1 MEDTQDI
8 LGYDYY
14 KLNNEYCETIVNLKD
29 RNKNILIVGYYD
41 HNNLGDEQYK
51 ITFNLLLSFKYNIRY
66 LDCDKLSKKDIDQDT
81 IIILGGG
88 DVLNEYFLDK
98 LNNILDKNHKNK
110 VLAVSVGLP
119 YNNILTNTNKLS
131 ILDYIFIRTEQDLG
145 LFKKYFDSNRIIY
158 LPDISLLLKIEVNI
172 TQELLLRELNPKRQQ
187 EVLKKQATTFFW
199 RSNDSPAGIQP
210 DRKNIVISL
219 SRHFY
224 NIKCK
229 NDYLKIVNKFS
240 NFIIKLLSFNKY
252 SITFIP
258 FNTSNRIKDDDK
270 NQENDILFQR
280 DIINV
285 LKQNDVDISH
295 IILIDKTLTS
305 YEALMYYK
313 KAYISIPMRF
323 HGTLFSIY
331 ENCPILPIYTTK
343 KIKNFLLDIEWPDD
357 LQYDLPKN
365 NKDIPIDLDYNL
377 LLNKFNDIVIKYDD
391 LKNHL
396 ILKNKNFID
405 KFKLAKQKLFN
416 TIDNP
421 YEKKNNLILNNEII
435 INNLYNQLQNIAK
448 NKCNI
453 DDFRYVKDIQ
463 VQQLLI
469 NIVNYYLVN
478 KQFNSIY
485 TYGLQQK
492 MFTENSF
499 NYKDEFKWILNNV
512 KPLNSILNNNKISI
526 NLSYINQSDI
536 SEAHRSGWQ
545 YVYENIKYLD
555 NDNSDL
561 IMDLYLDRTF
571 HWQKDVMK
579 YLNIIPY
586 KKPWLGFIHHTF
598 DTTFSEYNCD
608 VMFKDIDFLESLK
621 NCKGIIVL
629 SEYLKKQIINQLNK
643 IGYNIDVY
651 VLIHPTLLNVPK
663 FTLENFMMNN
673 EKKIVHI
680 GGWLRNIYSFY
691 YLNIS
696 GIIKN
701 EEKIKKDCFPFLCC
715 NSIPLN
721 DNLLIKKYALKGK
734 NMNNYYYSDN
744 FSVNSNINSN
754 INIDINHD
762 ANLISRNINE
772 NINNWHKHFQENYL
786 KLINSVEIIDKLENI
801 DYDTL
806 LTGNIVF
813 INLVDA
819 SAVNTV
825 IECIVRNT
833 PLIVNKHPAVV
844 ELLGEEYPMY
854 YINNHDYFKMS
865 YEIEQLLSVNKIKE
879 TTNYLRILD
888 KTNLDINKFVKNLE
902 DIIANL

>member
-1 MEDTQDI
+1 MD
-8 LGYDYY
+8 
-14 KLNNEYCETIVNLKD
+14 
-29 RNKNILIVGYYD
+29 NKQNILIVGYYD
-41 HNNLGDEQYK
+41 HYNLGDEQYK
-51 ITFNLLLSFKYNIRY
+51 ITFNLLLGDKYNIKH
-66 LDCDKLSKKDIDQDT
+66 LDCDKLNKKDIDQNT

-98 LNNILDKNHKNK
+98 LNNILDKEHKNK

-131 ILDYIFIRTEQDLG
+131 ILDYIFVRTEQDLG
-145 LFKKYFDSNRIIY
+145 LFKKYFDPNRIIY
-158 LPDISLLLKIEVNI
+158 LPDISLLLKKDVVVNVD
-172 TQELLLRELNPKRQQ
+172 K
-187 EVLKKQATTFFW
+187 
-199 RSNDSPAGIQP
+199 
-210 DRKNIVISL
+210 KNIVISL

-252 SITFIP
+252 LITFIP
-258 FNTSNRIKDDDK
+258 FNTSNGIKDNDK

-280 DIINV
+280 DIINL
-285 LKQNDVDISH
+285 LKQNNIDINN
-295 IILIDKTLTS
+295 IISIEKTLTPE
-305 YEALMYYK
+305 EALMYYK

-343 KIKNFLLDIEWPDD
+343 KIKNFLLDIEWPND

-365 NKDIPIDLDYNL
+365 SKDIPIDLDYDL
-377 LLNKFNDIVIKYDD
+377 LLNKFNEIVNKYDD

-396 ILKNKNFID
+396 VLKNENFKK
-405 KFKLAKQKLFN
+405 KFLLAKQELFN
-416 TIDNP
+416 VIDNP

-435 INNLYNQLQNIAK
+435 INNLYSQLQNIAK
-448 NKCNI
+448 NKCNVS
-453 DDFRYVKDIQ
+453 DFRYVKDTQ
-463 VQQLLI
+463 VQKLLV
-469 NIVNYYLVN
+469 NVVNYNLVN

-485 TYGLQQK
+485 SYGLQQK
-492 MFTENSF
+492 MFTENNF

-512 KPLNSILNNNKISI
+512 KPTNQIINNNKLSI
-526 NLSYINQSDI
+526 NLSYINQNDDSG
-536 SEAHRSGWQ
+536 AHRSGWQ

-555 NDNSDL
+555 NNKSDI

-621 NCKGIIVL
+621 TCKGIIVL
-629 SEYLKKQIINQLNK
+629 SQYLKTQVINRLNK
-643 IGYNIDVY
+643 IGYNINVH
-651 VLIHPTLLNVPK
+651 VLVHPTLINIPK
-663 FTLENFMMNN
+663 FTLDNFIINN
-673 EKKIVHI
+673 DKKIVHI

-691 YLNIS
+691 NLNIS
-696 GIIKN
+696 GIIKG
-701 EEKIKKDCFPFLCC
+701 EEIEKKGCLPFFCC
-715 NSIPLN
+715 NSTPVKN
-721 DNLLIKKYALKGK
+721 NLLIKKCALKGK
-734 NMNNYYYSDN
+734 NMNNYYYSNN
-744 FSVNSNINSN
+744 FSVNLD
-754 INIDINHD
+754 IDND
-762 ANLISRNINE
+762 NNNNDNNLMSRNINE

-806 LTGNIVF
+806 LTENIVF

-833 PLIVNKHPAVV
+833 PLIVNKHPAIV
-844 ELLGEEYPMY
+844 ELLGEKYPMY
-854 YINNHDYFKMS
+854 YVNNTDYFKMS
-865 YEIEQLLSVNKIKE
+865 NEIEQLLSISKIAE
-879 TTNYLRILD
+879 TTNYLQILD
-888 KTNLDINKFVKNLE
+888 KTNLDVNIFVKNLE
-902 DIIANL
+902 NIISNL